1 VKILFLFLD
10 GVGLGADDPERNPFA
25 LASMPHL
32 SKLLE
37 GRRMVIEA
45 LPDGM
50 PAPRL
55 ETGRATLLPLDATLG
70 VPGLPQSASG
80 QATLLTG
87 ANVPAAI
94 GYHYGPKPNPE
105 IASLLVNGNLFSRVK
120 KAGLRASLLNAYPPG
135 YFSAI
140 ESGRRLFSAIPL
152 AVTSAG
158 ITLKT
163 MDDLLAGEALS
174 ADFTGEGWRERLGFL
189 EFPVLPPLQA
199 GGHLATLSQA
209 VDFAFFEYWLSDYV
223 GHSQDLI
230 AARSLL
236 ETFDQVLG
244 GLLAAWNDQEGL
256 VLITSDHGNLED
268 LSTRR
273 HTPNPVPALVIGAQ
287 AHRQS
292 FTAALRDL
300 TDIAPAILQALG
312 GWPDISSVYN

>member
-10 GVGLGADDPERNPFA
+10 GVGLGADDPVRNPFA
-25 LASMPHL
+25 LADMPHL
-32 SKLLE
+32 SSLLE

-45 LPDGM
+45 LPDGK

-105 IASLLVNGNLFSRVK
+105 IASLLVNGNLFSRLQ

-174 ADFTGEGWRERLGFL
+174 ADFTGEGWIERLGL
-189 EFPVLPPLQA
+189 LDTPILPPLQA
-199 GGHLATLSQA
+199 GEHLATLSRA

-244 GLLAAWNDQEGL
+244 GLLSAWNDQEGL

-273 HTPNPVPALVIGAQ
+273 HTLNPVPALVIGAQ

-292 FTAALRDL
+292 FAAALRDL
-300 TDIAPAILQALG
+300 TDITPAILQALG
-312 GWPDISSVYN
+312 GWPDSSSVYN